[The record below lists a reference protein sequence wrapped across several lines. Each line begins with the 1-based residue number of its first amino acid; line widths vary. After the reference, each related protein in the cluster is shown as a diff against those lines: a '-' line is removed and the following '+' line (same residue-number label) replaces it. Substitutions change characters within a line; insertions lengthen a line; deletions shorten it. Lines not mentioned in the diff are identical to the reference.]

1 MKKTS
6 MGAAAAAVLCAAS
19 AFVFSAQPLAAQ
31 EAQTEE
37 PAAADGAAQSEQSE
51 TVTLTVDEAVEYAME
66 HSRTLK
72 SAQIDLEMKRRA
84 KQYTWNM
91 FIPSVNAN
99 AAVSRSNQVTDSAA
113 MLRNLG
119 LPIPESD
126 PTEGDHWMIS
136 GGVSVSLNL
145 SLALIDGIKINT
157 ANYEAGLITWEQ
169 AVKQN
174 ELNIRKLFYALLLQQ
189 ESLRI
194 QEETLANAESRMIQA
209 RTNYRNG
216 RVSELEYLQAQV
228 TYENLKPQ
236 LLSAQ
241 QSLRQQLDMFAFVL
255 GMPVGTQVA
264 LDGVIEPDYLELDVE
279 NLISEYLMSNIDV
292 RAMQKNIELLELN
305 LGVQKFQLFSPNLSL
320 SWGWQ
325 PYAQPIGDAFGD
337 EWYKKDNG
345 AFSARLSW
353 NLFEMLPFS
362 QSFQAMKDTEDQ
374 IRQLE
379 INMETLVENTEL
391 DIRTQVDALASYR
404 AAIEANDANIAL
416 AQRSYDMTV
425 IAYRNGTR
433 ELLDVRDAENQLN
446 TAKLGL
452 INEKYNYLAGVL
464 DLEYTLN
471 TKLMNT
477 EPAPDSQNTDTTIEE

>member
-6 MGAAAAAVLCAAS
+6 MGAAAAAVLCAVS

-264 LDGVIEPDYLELDVE
+264 LDGVIEPDYLELDVDAVVLGRHRHHLALAAGNHID
-279 NLISEYLMSNIDV
+279 NLAGILLGQVDGEQLDGLALLPVDLLDDNLRLTYLQLVALATHGLDQDRQVQHATAIDRPGIVAVVGLAAV
-292 RAMQKNIELLELN
+292 RAADRRRLWRRM
-305 LGVQKFQLFSPNLSL
+305 VQK
-320 SWGWQ
+320 G
-325 PYAQPIGDAFGD
+325 
-337 EWYKKDNG
+337 
-345 AFSARLSW
+345 
-353 NLFEMLPFS
+353 
-362 QSFQAMKDTEDQ
+362 
-374 IRQLE
+374 
-379 INMETLVENTEL
+379 
-391 DIRTQVDALASYR
+391 
-404 AAIEANDANIAL
+404 
-416 AQRSYDMTV
+416 
-425 IAYRNGTR
+425 
-433 ELLDVRDAENQLN
+433 
-446 TAKLGL
+446 
-452 INEKYNYLAGVL
+452 
-464 DLEYTLN
+464 
-471 TKLMNT
+471 
-477 EPAPDSQNTDTTIEE
+477 

>member
-91 FIPSVNAN
+91 FIPSVSAD
-99 AAVSRSNQVTDSAA
+99 AAVSRYNQGIPSIP
-113 MLRNLG
+113 
-119 LPIPESD
+119 LPPE
-126 PTEGDHWMIS
+126 TEGDYWTLT
-136 GGVSVSLNL
+136 GGVTVSLNL

>member
-1 MKKTS
+1 
-6 MGAAAAAVLCAAS
+6 
-19 AFVFSAQPLAAQ
+19 
-31 EAQTEE
+31 
-37 PAAADGAAQSEQSE
+37 
-51 TVTLTVDEAVEYAME
+51 
-66 HSRTLK
+66 
-72 SAQIDLEMKRRA
+72 
-84 KQYTWNM
+84 
-91 FIPSVNAN
+91 
-99 AAVSRSNQVTDSAA
+99 
-113 MLRNLG
+113 
-119 LPIPESD
+119 
-126 PTEGDHWMIS
+126 MIS

-345 AFSARLSW
+345 AFSATLSW

>member
-1 MKKTS
+1 MNKEFQNYMKKNKT
-6 MGAAAAAVLCAAS
+6 GAVIAIVLCLCSFMHLPAQQPDSAS
-19 AFVFSAQPLAAQ
+19 SKPDVIR
-31 EAQTEE
+31 
-37 PAAADGAAQSEQSE
+37 
-51 TVTLTVDEAVEYAME
+51 LTVDQAVDYAME

-72 SAQIDLEMKRRA
+72 SAQIDLEIKRRA
-84 KQYTWNM
+84 KDFAWNV
-91 FIPSVNAN
+91 FIPSVNGTAV
-99 AAVSRSNQVTDSAA
+99 VSRSNQAAVSGMPGGSAA
-113 MLRNLG
+113 
-119 LPIPESD
+119 D
-126 PTEGDHWMIS
+126 PTEKDHWTIS
-136 GGVSVSLNL
+136 GGVSVSLGL
-145 SLALIDGIKINT
+145 SLALIDGIRANS

-174 ELNIRKLFYALLLQQ
+174 ELSIRKLFYALLLQQ
-189 ESLRI
+189 ESLSI
-194 QEETLANAESRMIQA
+194 QEESLVNAEQRMNQA
-209 RTNYRNG
+209 RVNYRNG

-228 TYENLKPQ
+228 TYENKKPQ

-241 QSLRQQLDMFAFVL
+241 QSLRQQLDMFAFML
-255 GMPVGTQVA
+255 GMPVGTQVE
-264 LDGVIEPDYLELDVE
+264 LDGVIEPLYLDLNVDEL
-279 NLISEYLMSNIDV
+279 LSEYLMSNIDIL
-292 RAMQKNIELLELN
+292 ALQKNIELLKIS
-305 LGVQKFQLFSPNLSL
+305 LGAQKMQVFSPVLSL

-325 PYAQPIGDAFGD
+325 PYASPLDTAFGD
-337 EWYKKDNG
+337 NWYKKDNG
-345 AFSARLSW
+345 AFAATLSW

-362 QSFQAMKDTEDQ
+362 ASFQKIRDTQDQ

-391 DIRTQVDALASYR
+391 DIRTKIDALASYR
-404 AAIEANDANIAL
+404 ATIAANAANIKL

-471 TKLMNT
+471 TKLIKT
-477 EPAPDSQNTDTTIEE
+477 EMTE